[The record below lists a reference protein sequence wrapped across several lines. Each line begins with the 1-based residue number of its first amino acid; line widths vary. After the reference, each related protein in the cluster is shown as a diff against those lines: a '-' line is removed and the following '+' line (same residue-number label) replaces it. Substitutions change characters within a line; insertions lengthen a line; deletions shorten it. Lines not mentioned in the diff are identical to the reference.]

1 MKQSNK
7 FLKKHHLWGKRLTA
21 EIIESVIKTQGF
33 KIIRYSYAYNPP
45 EIDELLKSIGLL
57 GYSKTVTSFT
67 YITRNEKFVFV
78 ANGINGDDLL
88 FALLHEEGH
97 IFCDHPFKDGL
108 FDNTQTAK
116 EREASIFAE
125 EILKN
130 RGKVLKTRVFLAI
143 LALSIGLSFP
153 LLQQN
158 ENVIPQS
165 PDTVYVTPSGTKYH
179 PAGCYHIKSKNN
191 VTAINIEKAKELGY
205 EPCVVWGEK

>member
-7 FLKKHHLWGKRLTA
+7 FLEKYHLWGKRLTA

-45 EIDELLKSIGLL
+45 ETGELLESIGLL
-57 GYSKTVTSFT
+57 EYSKTVTSFT

-78 ANGINGDDLL
+78 ANGINCDDLL

-165 PDTVYVTPSGTKYH
+165 PDTVYVMPSGTKYH
-179 PAGCYHIKSKNN
+179 PSDCYHIKSKNN